1 MMVVNRHHESVLLSE
16 CLEYLNVSP
25 SCVYVDGTLGGGGHT
40 GEIAKKLSREGV
52 VIGID
57 RDDTAIYEAK
67 KHLDQLSLSCRYE
80 LVREEFSNLN
90 EVLRNLS
97 IPLVDGI
104 LLDLG
109 VSSFQLDE
117 SERGFS
123 YMQDAPL
130 DMRMDKRQLLTAKD
144 IVNDYSEEELYR
156 IIKEYGE
163 EKWAKRIAS
172 FITHKRKAK
181 PIEDSFE
188 LVETIKNAIPAKAR
202 REGPH
207 PAKRTFQA
215 IRMEVNQELQQ
226 IEKTLGI
233 AVKHLKP
240 GGRLCVISFH
250 SLEDRLVKQSF
261 KEFQNDCVCP
271 DEFPE
276 CRCEEESLIKIITRK
291 PIIPG
296 KSELE
301 GNPRSRS
308 AKLRVAERL

>member
-1 MMVVNRHHESVLLSE
+1 MCVDRHHESVLLSE
-16 CLEYLNVSP
+16 CLEYLNITP
-25 SCVYVDGTLGGGGHT
+25 SGVYVDGTLGGGGHT
-40 GEIAKKLSREGV
+40 GEIAKRLNQEGM

-57 RDDTAIYEAK
+57 RDDTAIREAR
-67 KHLDQLSLSCRYE
+67 KHLDQLELNCRYE
-80 LVREEFSNLN
+80 LVHDEFANLH
-90 EVLRNLS
+90 EVLNSLS
-97 IPLVDGI
+97 VQLVEGV

-117 SERGFS
+117 GERGFS

-130 DMRMDKRQLLTAKD
+130 DMRMDQRQLMTAKD
-144 IVNDYSEEELYR
+144 LVNEYSEEDLHR

-172 FITHKRKAK
+172 FIVQKRSKK
-181 PIEDSFE
+181 SIEDSFE
-188 LVETIKNAIPAKAR
+188 LVEVIKNAIPAKAR

-226 IEKTLGI
+226 IEKTLEV
-233 AVKHLKP
+233 AVNHLKP

-250 SLEDRLVKQSF
+250 SLEDRLVKNSF
-261 KEFQNDCVCP
+261 KEFQKDCVCP
-271 DEFPE
+271 SEFPE
-276 CRCEEESLIKIITRK
+276 CRCQQQSLIKIITRK
-291 PIIPG
+291 PVVP
-296 KSELE
+296 KENELE
-301 GNPRSRS
+301 RNPRARS